1 MIRAISDNQP
11 EPSEGFTISLLS
23 ASNGGRVSA
32 PFSASI
38 VISASD
44 DPMGVLGLAPYPTGI
59 VVNEG
64 EELTAMLVILN
75 NICTILSY
83 SLSLFQGSS

>member
-1 MIRAISDNQP
+1 MIRAVHDNQP

-23 ASNGGRVSA
+23 ATNSGRISA

-59 VVNEG
+59 VISEG
-64 EELTAMLVILN
+64 EDLTIMLVIQI
-75 NICTILSY
+75 ICIIQSH
-83 SLSLFQGSS
+83 SLFTG